1 MIIVNGDPKTDKLL
15 LSVDR
20 REEAFKSIYNMGLL
34 LDIQNFSISICHVA
48 GCADKKG
55 ENVDDFQ
62 CNSTGHDCPLRDVEC
77 ICPSIGSMK
86 DCLVDSG
93 ILSEKISDLIVGA
106 KNPVDSTLE
115 LSYEKQI
122 GSIVVGPSGHCA
134 VFGRSHFRPLQPEN
148 VKENG
153 KCGAMGRELIILL

>member
-1 MIIVNGDPKTDKLL
+1 M
-15 LSVDR
+15 S
-20 REEAFKSIYNMGLL
+20 LL

-48 GCADKKG
+48 RCADKKG

-106 KNPVDSTLE
+106 KNSVDSTLE

-122 GSIVVGPSGHCA
+122 GSIVVGRRAIVPFLEEVISG
-134 VFGRSHFRPLQPEN
+134 RYSQKMLKKMEN
-148 VKENG
+148 VALWVVN
-153 KCGAMGRELIILL
+153 